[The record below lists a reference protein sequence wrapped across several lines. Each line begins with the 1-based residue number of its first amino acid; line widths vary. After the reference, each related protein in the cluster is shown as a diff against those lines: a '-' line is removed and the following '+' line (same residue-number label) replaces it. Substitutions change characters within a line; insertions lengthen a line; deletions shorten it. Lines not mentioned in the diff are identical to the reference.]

1 VRLGEVLLALGS
13 LARTGWML
21 RGVPAAIAESVSE
34 HLFMSAIIAYEL
46 SMEARRAGFNVDPG
60 RAVLIALSHDLAEA
74 VIGDI
79 SRRAG
84 IEEAKVEAELR
95 AYDVLDVSPDLKS
108 LYQEYREGST
118 LEAVIAGISDNL
130 ATYLKARFYERLG
143 YRVGDIAEG
152 SLRRALELASRKGLE
167 DVVRYMLGR
176 LEH

>member
-1 VRLGEVLLALGS
+1 
-13 LARTGWML
+13 
-21 RGVPAAIAESVSE
+21 
-34 HLFMSAIIAYEL
+34 
-46 SMEARRAGFNVDPG
+46 
-60 RAVLIALSHDLAEA
+60 
-74 VIGDI
+74 
-79 SRRAG
+79 
-84 IEEAKVEAELR
+84 
-95 AYDVLDVSPDLKS
+95 VLDVSPDLKS

-152 SLRRALELASRKGLE
+152 SLRRALELASRRGLE